1 MVAQST
7 LTKQANGLVTLFI
20 KNWTTKYGKAPT
32 INRFKHKWAFQ
43 DMVEDLGY
51 ERAKEVVDYYFG
63 TGRLGHP
70 IEQLIYNY
78 ERLNKVMLEREED
91 NKNLA
96 LIAKQTEQRVKEWE
110 EKLGNQGS

>member
-7 LTKQANGLVTLFI
+7 LTKQANGLVTLYI
-20 KNWTTKYGKAPT
+20 KNWTDKYGKAPT

-43 DMVEDLGY
+43 DMIQDLGY
-51 ERAKEVVDYYFG
+51 ERAKKVVDYYFR

-70 IEQLIYNY
+70 IEHLIYNY
-78 ERLNKVMLEREED
+78 EQLNNIMLEREADQE
-91 NKNLA
+91 NMAKLA
-96 LIAKQTEQRVKEWE
+96 KETEKRVKEWE